1 MPTIQSHEF
10 LQKWYADFKK
20 QVYEK
25 AQIDM
30 TKKEDLGRLKNYT
43 PTNWTLSKL
52 FEAEGELMYACIPHK
67 GVKYDNTPPDIV
79 PPENPAQELGFD
91 ETTPQIEEYL
101 QWTQD
106 NLRVPESD
114 EDIERLYNMSREGTL
129 MAIEPGFGYHVM
141 RQVHTNEKG
150 EISVSVRA
158 KDLQNERKK
167 DVPEEYRIPP
177 QPGDFPEMPNPKKF
191 GLTPPPQPPKAPK
204 NMKPGFWSWLGHK
217 LRMNTDF
224 TKKAQYEKDLADY
237 KTKYSQWQKTQP
249 DSYARFEEET
259 ERVMREQSEYFKRA
273 EEYLEKPL
281 GKLFAIQTSISEQI
295 FAQERDLD
303 WDNKHSRGPLQ
314 RFRMRE
320 VDFMKEQHA
329 NLPQGKI
336 NAALDETQ
344 KILKYAKRT
353 RNAVSNLLGHDA
365 SPDAL
370 EEWTSRGVF
379 KPYTYEMEKYSLPK
393 LPANYKATPARRME
407 FGDIWTNLFQVA
419 SFAAL
424 SHADILGK
432 ELHDGKE
439 IGNAFTADERAKLNY
454 SFVLQDLFTE
464 GRGDSDEYM
473 QFLDPARKKANDAIQ
488 AYHRGDVGPM
498 ADLLRG
504 AIRKTNQQAACISV
518 LNSDHAMNTLYLIGR
533 MWAVVEADPELQAR
547 VGLTVEEIE
556 ETKGNI
562 AIHSVMTKGFQAKEK
577 LLMHALYKHTLSAQ
591 ELQEYSCDL
600 MLSQQVVKRVYL
612 ENKEATAQIEETEE
626 YMEVAELMA
635 QGGDNTKIGGLRYE
649 LIKRPGFEIGKTL
662 LTENWIENAK
672 AAILE
677 QCHLDR
683 ITTMSPDEIGGVV
696 SSPIEF
702 EKTFQQQA
710 PKQEG
715 PKMENEIAPVKNHEI
730 QQNIL
735 S

>member
-1 MPTIQSHEF
+1 
-10 LQKWYADFKK
+10 
-20 QVYEK
+20 
-25 AQIDM
+25 
-30 TKKEDLGRLKNYT
+30 
-43 PTNWTLSKL
+43 
-52 FEAEGELMYACIPHK
+52 MYACIPHE
-67 GVKYDNTPPDIV
+67 GVAYKNPPPDIL
-79 PPENPAQELGFD
+79 PPAKPKQEAGKKKGAAQEKPQEPEID
-91 ETTPQIEEYL
+91 ETSLRTEAYL

-106 NLRVPESD
+106 NLQVPESD
-114 EDIERLYNMSREGTL
+114 EEIERLYNMSREGTL
-129 MAIEPGFGYHVM
+129 MAIDPGFGYHAI
-141 RQVHTNEKG
+141 RQVYTNERG
-150 EISVSVRA
+150 EISVSVPA
-158 KDLQNERKK
+158 KDLQPETKK
-167 DVPEEYRIPP
+167 NVPEEYKLPKEPR
-177 QPGDFPEMPNPKKF
+177 DFPEMPDPKEF
-191 GLTPPPQPPKAPK
+191 GVTPPPQPPKAPA
-204 NMKPGFWSWLGHK
+204 NMNPGFWSWLGYI
-217 LRMNTDF
+217 LWMNTDYA
-224 TKKAQYEKDLADY
+224 KKKQYEKDLVDY
-237 KTKYSQWQKTQP
+237 KTKYSEWQKKQP
-249 DSYARFEEET
+249 DSYARYEAET
-259 ERVMREQSEYFKRA
+259 ERVMREQSKYFKEA

-281 GKLFAIQTSISEQI
+281 GKLFAIQTSIGDQI
-295 FAQERDLD
+295 FAQEKDLE
-303 WDNKHSRGPLQ
+303 WDKHARAPLQ

-320 VDFMKEQHA
+320 VEFMRQQHA
-329 NLPQGKI
+329 DLPQGKSFE
-336 NAALDETQ
+336 ALEETQ

-353 RNAVSNLLGHDA
+353 RNAVANLLGHDA

-379 KPYTYEMEKYSLPK
+379 KPYTYEMEKYPLPK
-393 LPANYKATPARRME
+393 LPANYKATPARRIE

-424 SHADILGK
+424 SHADILGE

-454 SFVLQDLFTE
+454 SFVLQNLFTE

-504 AIRKTNQQAACISV
+504 AIRKTNQQAASLSV

-547 VGLTVEEIE
+547 VGLTVDEIE

-577 LLMHALYKHTLSAQ
+577 LLMHALYKHTLTAQ

-600 MLSQQVVKRVYL
+600 MLSQQVAKKVYL
-612 ENKEATAQIEETEE
+612 ENKEASAQIEETEE
-626 YMEVAELMA
+626 YTEVAELMA

-662 LTENWIENAK
+662 LKENWIENAK

-677 QCHLDR
+677 QYRLDR
-683 ITTMSPDEIGGVV
+683 ITTMSPDEIGGAV

-702 EKTFQQQA
+702 EKTFKQQA

-715 PKMENEIAPVKNHEI
+715 PKMENEIAPVKNNEI

-735 S
+735 G